1 MKVSG
6 IKDATFAKMRD
17 FITVD
22 GSGEVADQNNEAVVT
37 STTTARTTNRNR
49 SALSEAAAS
58 GGFRVTIGDERLA
71 MVGAP
76 VAFRAAASGG
86 AGNGRILYRW
96 NFGDGATVRGERATH
111 VYRYPGVY
119 QVVLAAESAAAAEA
133 AMARTVVEVIQPEV
147 ALGRFSL
154 TPNRSFAELINHSS
168 TEVNLAGWRLA
179 AGHLIFVLPENTLLA
194 AGQTTTIVLPWRQ
207 TPAGPL
213 QLWPPGDAVKPMAVA
228 SAAVAAPRPAV
239 AEIRSAVA
247 ALRLLVDNYLK
258 ARTGRVN

>member
-1 MKVSG
+1 M
-6 IKDATFAKMRD
+6 
-17 FITVD
+17 
-22 GSGEVADQNNEAVVT
+22 EVAK
-37 STTTARTTNRNR
+37 SPIKTTRPSSLRRPPPGQRTGIG
-49 SALSEAAAS
+49 ALY
-58 GGFRVTIGDERLA
+58 RKPPR
-71 MVGAP
+71 
-76 VAFRAAASGG
+76 G